1 MWNEKEKPLQQQIRV
16 LSEQLSTIEESLD
29 VVIKIL
35 FSCAEF
41 QGYHVLRFLDKDLT
55 EIHVELSELLNRQG
69 EAHRK

>member
-1 MWNEKEKPLQQQIRV
+1 MWNKKEKTLWQQIRV

-29 VVIKIL
+29 LIIKIL

-41 QGYHVLRFLDKDLT
+41 QGYDVLRFLDKDLT
-55 EIHVELSELLNRQG
+55 EIRVELVELLNRQG